1 MAKFQSTLPLAA
13 YVRVSTAGQAAS
25 GVGLSAQ
32 RHALEQA
39 AASQGFTIAGFYE
52 DPARSGAK
60 LSGRPGLQAALDEIA
75 AGRAGGLAVAKVD
88 RLGRSYEVMTLVER
102 ASREGWRLL
111 ALDIGLD
118 TSTAEGEMVAGALTM
133 AARFEWR
140 RISQRQVDKHD
151 QLRREGRRRGR
162 EAVPVE
168 IADRII
174 ELRGTGLSYQK
185 IAKRLEAER
194 VPTARGGRWA
204 SATVRSAEIT
214 RRREIAAQ
222 AA

>member
-1 MAKFQSTLPLAA
+1 MTNARSPLPLVG
-13 YVRVSTAGQAAS
+13 YVRVSTAGQANS
-25 GVGLSAQ
+25 GVSLAAQ

-39 AASQGFTIAGFYE
+39 AGAQGFTIAGFYE

-60 LSGRPGLQAALDEIA
+60 MTNRPGLQAALREIA
-75 AGRAGGLAVAKVD
+75 EGRAGGLVVAKVD
-88 RLGRSYEVMTLVER
+88 RLGRSYDVMSLVEQ

-140 RISQRQVDKHD
+140 RISQRQVDKHE

-162 EAVPVE
+162 EAVPTE
-168 IADRII
+168 LADRII
-174 ELRGTGLSYQK
+174 ELRRTGLSYQR
-185 IAKRLEAER
+185 IAKQLDAER

-214 RRREIAAQ
+214 RRRELAAQ